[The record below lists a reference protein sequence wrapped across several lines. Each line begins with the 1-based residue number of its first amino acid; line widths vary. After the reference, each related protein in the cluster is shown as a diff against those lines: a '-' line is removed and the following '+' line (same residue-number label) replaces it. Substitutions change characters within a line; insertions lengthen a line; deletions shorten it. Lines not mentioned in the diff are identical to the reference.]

1 MKVTKEEREGDKT
14 WYIVRVVFMKQE
26 TSVGDAKAPPSNK
39 KKDNYTLALDYV
51 EMGSDENTYGLTE
64 RVEKKLPEGVEAKM
78 MYKDIVHIAWP
89 SLVELTLTQLA
100 SMVDLMM
107 VGQLGAWAITSV
119 GLTTQ
124 PKFLMM
130 TMIQAM
136 NVGATAMVARYKGA
150 GEPKK
155 ANMILRQALLLTFF
169 ISIFASVI
177 GYVFAQPLV
186 AFMGASDQ
194 ESLIGG
200 TQYLQIQMIGFVFM
214 ALTTTFTATL
224 RGVGD
229 SRTAMIYNMVANIVN
244 VILNYVLIYGH
255 FGFPELGV
263 AGASLATIIGQFV
276 AFVIALIS
284 VMSGKRYLHLQFKEG
299 FRPNF
304 EELGHIFRIG
314 FPAMLE
320 QFAMRAGMIIYSK
333 TVASLG
339 TVLFATHQVCMNIQA
354 LSFMTGQAFGV
365 SATSLLGQSLGK
377 RRPDMAQAYTSRT
390 RRLGMM
396 VSLFIGAC
404 FFLFGRQIVGLYNNE
419 PAIVQTGGIILM
431 FLAFI
436 QPFQSSQFILSGALR
451 GAGDTKA
458 TAVITFI
465 TVLLVRPGLALLAI
479 HVFHWGL
486 YGAWVA
492 LVADQML
499 RSLLVL
505 LRYNTGKWKTAR
517 V

>member
-1 MKVTKEEREGDKT
+1 MKVTKGEREGDKT
-14 WYIVRVVFMKQE
+14 RYIVRVVFMKQE
-26 TSVGDAKAPPSNK
+26 TSVGDTKAPPSNK
-39 KKDNYTLALDYV
+39 KKNNYTLALDYV

-177 GYVFAQPLV
+177 GYIFAQPLV

-244 VILNYVLIYGH
+244 VILN
-255 FGFPELGV
+255 
-263 AGASLATIIGQFV
+263 
-276 AFVIALIS
+276 
-284 VMSGKRYLHLQFKEG
+284 
-299 FRPNF
+299 
-304 EELGHIFRIG
+304 
-314 FPAMLE
+314 
-320 QFAMRAGMIIYSK
+320 
-333 TVASLG
+333 
-339 TVLFATHQVCMNIQA
+339 
-354 LSFMTGQAFGV
+354 
-365 SATSLLGQSLGK
+365 
-377 RRPDMAQAYTSRT
+377 
-390 RRLGMM
+390 
-396 VSLFIGAC
+396 
-404 FFLFGRQIVGLYNNE
+404 
-419 PAIVQTGGIILM
+419 
-431 FLAFI
+431 
-436 QPFQSSQFILSGALR
+436 
-451 GAGDTKA
+451 
-458 TAVITFI
+458 
-465 TVLLVRPGLALLAI
+465 
-479 HVFHWGL
+479 
-486 YGAWVA
+486 
-492 LVADQML
+492 
-499 RSLLVL
+499 
-505 LRYNTGKWKTAR
+505 
-517 V
+517 

>member
-1 MKVTKEEREGDKT
+1 
-14 WYIVRVVFMKQE
+14 MKQE
-26 TSVGDAKAPPSNK
+26 TSVEEPNTPLSSK

-51 EMGSDENTYGLTE
+51 EMGTDEKTYGLTD
-64 RVEKKLPEGVEAKM
+64 RVEKTLPKGVQSKM
-78 MYKDIVHIAWP
+78 LYKDIIHIAWP
-89 SLVELTLTQLA
+89 SLIELTLTQLA
-100 SMVDLMM
+100 SMVDMMM

-130 TMIQAM
+130 TMIQAL

-155 ANMILRQALLLTFF
+155 ANMILRQALLLTFL
-169 ISIFASVI
+169 ISAVASVV
-177 GYVFAQPLV
+177 GYIFSEPLV
-186 AFMGASDQ
+186 AFMGAADEQ
-194 ESLIGG
+194 TLVGG
-200 TQYLQIQMIGFVFM
+200 TQYLQIQMIGFIFM

-229 SRTAMIYNMVANIVN
+229 SRTAMIYNLIANIVN
-244 VILNYVLIYGH
+244 VVFNYLLIYGS
-255 FGFPELGV
+255 FGFPKLGV
-263 AGASLATIIGQFV
+263 AGASLATILGQFV
-276 AFVIALIS
+276 AFVIALIY
-284 VMSGKRYLHLQFKEG
+284 VMSGKRYLHLRLRDGFK
-299 FRPNF
+299 PNF
-304 EELGHIFRIG
+304 EELVHIFRIG
-314 FPAMLE
+314 FPAMIE
-320 QFAMRAGMIIYSK
+320 QFAMRAGMITYSK

-339 TVLFATHQVCMNIQA
+339 TVLFATHQVCINIQA

-365 SATSLLGQSLGK
+365 AATSLLGQSLGK

-390 RRLGMM
+390 RRIGMG
-396 VSLFIGAC
+396 VSLIIGIC
-404 FFLFGRQIVGLYNNE
+404 FFLFGRQIVGLYNND
-419 PAIVQTGGIILM
+419 PQIVNMGAQILM
-431 FLAFI
+431 FVAFL

-451 GAGDTKA
+451 GAGDTRA

-465 TVLLVRPGLALLAI
+465 TVLLVRPGLALLTI

-486 YGAWVA
+486 YGAWLA
-492 LVADQML
+492 LVSDQLL

-505 LRYNTGKWKTAR
+505 IRYNSGKWKTAR